1 MGYKLCKSCGQ
12 PVLKKGQKRKHP
24 DDYRHAQG
32 CPEQGRDT
40 EGGMRETETL
50 DKLYLEISQFTSAKT
65 RQELELEKSIG
76 NLADALKKIIQTV
89 RDNRTQGVY
98 TDDDWIIQT
107 AVFAL
112 RRSGIA

>member
-50 DKLYLEISQFTSAKT
+50 DKLYLEIS
-65 RQELELEKSIG
+65 
-76 NLADALKKIIQTV
+76 DALKKIIQTV